1 MRLPRGLLCSYQ
13 AHKVSLSRRP
23 FLRLYAASPDAMS
36 ARPPEAVADAE
47 VLAELTSPVVL
58 DVRDPA
64 EVAAGK
70 GGPPDRIPGSIN
82 VPLNIDGAKQSER
95 PTTPDE
101 FFKAIAAKGV
111 VLPYDAQIITHCG
124 SGGRGGKA
132 AKILRDAGYDA
143 YNGGGP
149 ANIAAAREDA

>member
-58 DVRDPA
+58 DVR
-64 EVAAGK
+64 V
-70 GGPPDRIPGSIN
+70 GP
-82 VPLNIDGAKQSER
+82 
-95 PTTPDE
+95 
-101 FFKAIAAKGV
+101 
-111 VLPYDAQIITHCG
+111 
-124 SGGRGGKA
+124 
-132 AKILRDAGYDA
+132 
-143 YNGGGP
+143 
-149 ANIAAAREDA
+149 AAREQRRGAAAIPRRRRWPNLETRRSRRGQPTVAPPRTSDVNPPGRAAAADGRI